1 MASELRV
8 NTLKDASG
16 NNSIATSFV
25 AGGSAKV
32 YIRRDFNNNVTDSSL
47 NTTSV
52 TDNALG
58 DQTMNISSAMTAAT
72 YSIVGMAS
80 RKANSLDFHVVMV
93 HDSADPTT
101 TAYRLRVS
109 NVSGSDKDAEFVSTS
124 VDGDLA

>member
-1 MASELRV
+1 MS
-8 NTLKDASG
+8 TLKADTIQSTSG
-16 NNSIATSFV
+16 GAATLTSQ
-25 AGGSAKV
+25 AAAKV
-32 YIRRDFNNNVTDSSL
+32 YIRRDFNNNVTDSSF
-47 NTTSV
+47 NITSV

-58 DQTMNISSAMTAAT
+58 DQTMNISSAMSAAT

-93 HDSADPTT
+93 HDSADPTAS
-101 TAYRLRVS
+101 AYRLRVA

>member
-1 MASELRV
+1 MTSVLNV
-8 NTLKDASG
+8 DT
-16 NNSIATSFV
+16 IADKAGTGPV
-25 AGGSAKV
+25 ALTKQAAAKV
-32 YIRRDFNNNVTDSSL
+32 YIRRDFNNNATDSSF
-47 NTTSV
+47 NITSV

-58 DQTMNISSAMTAAT
+58 DQTMNISSAMSAAT

-93 HDSADPTT
+93 HESADPTAS
-101 TAYRLRVS
+101 AYRLRVA

>member
-1 MASELRV
+1 MS
-8 NTLKDASG
+8 TLKADTIQSTGGGA
-16 NNSIATSFV
+16 ATLTKQ
-25 AGGSAKV
+25 AAAKV
-32 YIRRDFNNNVTDSSL
+32 YIRRDFNNNATDSSF
-47 NTTSV
+47 NIASV

-58 DQTMNISSAMTAAT
+58 DQTMNISSAMSAAT

-93 HDSADPTT
+93 HDSADPTAS
-101 TAYRLRVS
+101 AYRLRVA

>member
-1 MASELRV
+1 MS
-8 NTLKDASG
+8 TLKADTIQSTSG
-16 NNSIATSFV
+16 GAATLTKQ
-25 AGGSAKV
+25 AAAEV
-32 YIRRDFNNNVTDSSL
+32 YIRRDFNNKETDSSL
-47 NTTSV
+47 NIASV

-58 DQTMNISSAMTAAT
+58 DQTMNISSAMSEAT

-93 HDSADPTT
+93 HDSADPTAS
-101 TAYRLRVS
+101 AYRLRVA

>member
-1 MASELRV
+1 MS
-8 NTLKDASG
+8 TLKADTIQSTGGGA
-16 NNSIATSFV
+16 ATLTNQ
-25 AGGSAKV
+25 AAAKV

-47 NTTSV
+47 NIASV

-58 DQTMNISSAMTAAT
+58 DQTMNISSAMSAAT

-101 TAYRLRVS
+101 TAYRLRAS
-109 NVSGSDKDAEFVSTS
+109 NLSGSDKDAEFVSTS

>member
-1 MASELRV
+1 MSRAADL
-8 NTLKDASG
+8 
-16 NNSIATSFV
+16 
-25 AGGSAKV
+25 AGMQGISV
-32 YIRRDFNNNVTDSSL
+32 VFIRRDFNNNVADSSL
-47 NTTSV
+47 NIASV

-58 DQTMNISSAMTAAT
+58 DQTMNISSAMSAAT

-101 TAYRLRVS
+101 TAYRLRAS
-109 NVSGSDKDAEFVSTS
+109 NLSGSDKDAEFVSTS

>member
-1 MASELRV
+1 MTSELRV

-47 NTTSV
+47 NITSV

-58 DQTMNISSAMTAAT
+58 DQTMNITSTMSAAT

-80 RKANSLDFHVVMV
+80 RKANSLSYHVVMV
-93 HDSADPTT
+93 HESADPTT
-101 TAYRLRVS
+101 SAYRLRVA
-109 NVSGSDKDAEFVSTS
+109 NVFGDDKDAEFVSTS

>member
-1 MASELRV
+1 MTSVLNV
-8 NTLKDASG
+8 DT
-16 NNSIATSFV
+16 IADKAGTGPV
-25 AGGSAKV
+25 ALTKQAAAKV

-47 NTTSV
+47 NIASV

-58 DQTMNISSAMTAAT
+58 DQTMNISSAMGAAT

-101 TAYRLRVS
+101 TAYRLRAS
-109 NVSGSDKDAEFVSTS
+109 NLSGSDKDAEFVSTS

>member
-1 MASELRV
+1 MS
-8 NTLKDASG
+8 TLKADTIQSTGGGA
-16 NNSIATSFV
+16 ATLTKQ
-25 AGGSAKV
+25 AAAKV

-47 NTTSV
+47 NIASV

-58 DQTMNISSAMTAAT
+58 DQTMNISSAMSAAT

-101 TAYRLRVS
+101 TAYRLRAS
-109 NVSGSDKDAEFVSTS
+109 NLSGSDKDAEFVSTS

>member
-1 MASELRV
+1 MS
-8 NTLKDASG
+8 TLKADTIQSTSG
-16 NNSIATSFV
+16 GAATLTKQ
-25 AGGSAKV
+25 AAAKV
-32 YIRRDFNNNVTDSSL
+32 YIRRDFNNNVTDSSF
-47 NTTSV
+47 NIASV

-58 DQTMNISSAMTAAT
+58 DQTMNISSAMSEAT

-93 HDSADPTT
+93 HDSADPTAS
-101 TAYRLRVS
+101 AYRLRVA

>member
-1 MASELRV
+1 MS
-8 NTLKDASG
+8 TLKADTIQSTSG
-16 NNSIATSFV
+16 GAATLTKQ
-25 AGGSAKV
+25 AAAKV
-32 YIRRDFNNNVTDSSL
+32 YIRRDFNNNETDSSL
-47 NTTSV
+47 NIASV

-58 DQTMNISSAMTAAT
+58 DQTMNISSAMSEAT

-93 HDSADPTT
+93 HDSADPTAS
-101 TAYRLRVS
+101 AYRLRVA

>member
-1 MASELRV
+1 MS
-8 NTLKDASG
+8 TLKADTIQSTGGGA
-16 NNSIATSFV
+16 ATLTKQ
-25 AGGSAKV
+25 AAAKV
-32 YIRRDFNNNVTDSSL
+32 YIRRDFNNNVTDSSF
-47 NTTSV
+47 NIASV

-58 DQTMNISSAMTAAT
+58 DQTMNISSAMSAAT

-101 TAYRLRVS
+101 TAYRLRAS
-109 NVSGSDKDAEFVSTS
+109 NLSGSDKDAEFVSTS